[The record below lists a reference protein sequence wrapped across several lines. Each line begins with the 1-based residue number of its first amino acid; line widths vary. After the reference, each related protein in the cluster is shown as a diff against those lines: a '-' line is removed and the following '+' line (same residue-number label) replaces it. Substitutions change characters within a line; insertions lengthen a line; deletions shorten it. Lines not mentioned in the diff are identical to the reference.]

1 MTCKN
6 IIGYDGRY
14 EIDREGNIFS
24 NVRTRKQLKTK
35 YNDKYDYYYIVLHYK
50 NKHKKFRIDELV
62 TTHFIDTDDINEKDD
77 NQVENVESI
86 NPIKKYKIK
95 KQIIDKNSC
104 HITYDDMS
112 KNWLFQIRI
121 NRKLIFKYLKT
132 EEEAI
137 EYKKEFLKSI
147 LTDEVL

>member
-1 MTCKN
+1 MIK
-6 IIGYDGRY
+6 
-14 EIDREGNIFS
+14 
-24 NVRTRKQLKTK
+24 K
-35 YNDKYDYYYIVLHYK
+35 YNDKYDYYYIVLYYK
-50 NKHKKFRIDELV
+50 NKRKKFRIDKLV
-62 TTHFIDTDDINEKDD
+62 TTHFIDTDDK
-77 NQVENVESI
+77 
-86 NPIKKYKIK
+86 PIKKYKIK

-104 HITYDDMS
+104 HISYEDMS

-147 LTDEVL
+147 LTDEITLIPTEEIF

>member
-6 IIGYDGRY
+6 IIGFNGRY
-14 EIDREGNIFS
+14 EIDRNGNVFS
-24 NVRTRKQLKTK
+24 NYGTRKQLKTK
-35 YNDKYDYYYIVLHYK
+35 YNDKYDYYYIVFQYK
-50 NKHKKFRIDELV
+50 KKRKRFRIDKLV
-62 TTHFIDTDDINEKDD
+62 TTHFIDTDDK
-77 NQVENVESI
+77 
-86 NPIKKYKIK
+86 PIKKYKNK

-104 HITYDDMS
+104 HITYEDMS

-121 NRKLIFKYLKT
+121 KRKLIFKYLNT

-147 LTDEVL
+147 LTDEITLIPTEEIF

>member
-1 MTCKN
+1 MTCKK

-24 NVRTRKQLKTK
+24 NVGTRKQLNTK
-35 YNDKYDYYYIVLHYK
+35 YNDKYDYYYIVLYYK
-50 NKHKKFRIDELV
+50 NKRKKFRIDKLV
-62 TTHFIDTDDINEKDD
+62 TTHFIDTDDK
-77 NQVENVESI
+77 
-86 NPIKKYKIK
+86 PIKKYKIK

-104 HITYDDMS
+104 HITYEDMS
-112 KNWLFQIRI
+112 INWLFQIRI
-121 NRKLIFKYLKT
+121 NRKLVFKYLKT

-147 LTDEVL
+147 LTDEITLIPTEEIF